1 MKVERIFSFA
11 PPVLKKNNGNANKK
25 SQDSVPQMSEYRPA
39 AYQDFNMTFGGRLF
53 RTPANFFA
61 QSFNQNGM
69 PDTMKQYLFEDYED
83 RQNMPPVQMWKT
95 VFSDINLAENLQEV
109 KELYLDEPLFENLKS
124 NPGQARNSI
133 ISEIKALEG
142 EFENTPLFK
151 DGSSDLGMYILK
163 KIYIEGKSLKEINQ
177 DFKKDITDDYK
188 GLIDKNIDYGTV
200 KNYGIKFPNLGF
212 WHSFIVTRDDF
223 PYEYKPRK
231 IEMPRHPVSRQ
242 VTKDVKTPLPQKPR
256 EGKFDKIKDWEV
268 DKLSKAVIKSKNSK
282 SRAPKELKNS
292 GVRDE
297 ESLNFVA
304 QYLGEINSIVLERLH
319 VSDEMKDFFEHYD
332 DLSRNQKEKF
342 EEYWKNP
349 DLNRLQSKIMSDTI
363 KLFFN
368 TYGADGNNQ
377 EFQELLDYAHSLK
390 PQRLERQKQHDAL
403 QEEYEKTLGIFETEM
418 QGHEENAST
427 KIVPEDEEDGDF
439 DRYQKIFED
448 LKKEYNV
455 EAYDF
460 VTKDG
465 DTISIV
471 SNLKEGLSEQ
481 LTFDMNFIPQTF
493 VKNFINFMVNNPRVD
508 DSYILTTLLKA
519 KGIKLP
525 DDERLMPEDKAELL
539 TLDLYQEYTDKYPA
553 ETRAAQQAVTD
564 TFIEL
569 SKNEITP
576 ALFRLGVFEFPEL
589 YKSMRAMHPSQSK
602 VVRDKINSTT
612 ERFNYYKRP
621 LSDSEIR
628 KATITIMELLRKYN
642 PDNSIIKNREET
654 FKGFDTVFGA
664 ISLLIKDKNSPKAK
678 DDIKNNI
685 SKYLREYGGSARFLL
700 DKSMPDALKTAK
712 MEQLLCNY
720 AYDKPGELLV
730 YVAATNE
737 ALNYVKSRNLDLYNY
752 LMEELLSSGI
762 LYAGG
767 GV

>member
-1 MKVERIFSFA
+1 MKIERIVNFTPSR
-11 PPVLKKNNGNANKK
+11 LLNNSRNVNEKPQN
-25 SQDSVPQMSEYRPA
+25 STPQMSEYRPA
-39 AYQDFNMTFGGRLF
+39 AYRDFNISFGGRLF

-61 QSFNQNGM
+61 QPFNQNGM

-95 VFSDINLAENLQEV
+95 VFSDINLAENFQEI
-109 KELYLDEPLFENLKS
+109 KELYPDEPLFENLKS
-124 NPGQARNSI
+124 NPGHARSSI
-133 ISEIKALEG
+133 ISEIRALED
-142 EFENTPLFK
+142 EFDSTPLFK

-163 KIYIEGKSLKEINQ
+163 KIYTEGKSLKEINQ

-188 GLIDKNIDYGTV
+188 GLIDKNIDYATV
-200 KNYGIKFPNLGF
+200 KNYGIKFPKLGF
-212 WHSFIVTRDDF
+212 WHSFIVTREDF

-231 IEMPRHPVSRQ
+231 VDTPRHAVLRERTS
-242 VTKDVKTPLPQKPR
+242 DVKIPVPQKPR

-268 DKLSKAVIKSKNSK
+268 DKLSKAVIRAKNSK

-297 ESLNFVA
+297 ASLNFVA
-304 QYLGEINSIVLERLH
+304 KYMGEINSIVLERLH
-319 VSDEMKDFFEHYD
+319 VSDEMKDFFEQYD
-332 DLSRNQKEKF
+332 DLSKNQKEKF
-342 EEYWKNP
+342 EEYWKNS
-349 DLNRLQSKIMSDTI
+349 DLNMLQSQIMSDTI
-363 KLFFN
+363 KLFFD

-403 QEEYEKTLGIFETEM
+403 QEEYEKTLGIFETEIPDP
-418 QGHEENAST
+418 ENTASAQ
-427 KIVPEDEEDGDF
+427 IIPEDEEDGDF
-439 DRYQKIFED
+439 ARYQKAFED

-455 EAYDF
+455 ESYDF

-481 LTFDMNFIPQTF
+481 LAADMNFIPQAF
-493 VKNFINFMVNNPRVD
+493 VKNFVNFMVNNPRVD

-519 KGIKLP
+519 KGLELP

-539 TLDLYQEYTDKYPA
+539 TLELYQEYTDKYPV

-564 TFIEL
+564 TFIAM

-576 ALFRLGVFEFPEL
+576 NLFRLGVFEFPDL
-589 YKSMRAMHPSQSK
+589 YKSMRAMQPSHHK
-602 VVRDKINSTT
+602 FVRDSLNFTT

-621 LSDSEIR
+621 LSEAEIR
-628 KATITIMELLRKYN
+628 KAAITIIDLLRKYN
-642 PDNSIIKNREET
+642 QDNSIIKNREET

-664 ISLLIKDKNSPKAK
+664 ISLLIKDKNVPKAK

-685 SKYLREYGGSARFLL
+685 SNYLREYGGSARFLL
-700 DKSMPDALKTAK
+700 DKSMPEALKTAK

-737 ALNYVKSRNLDLYNY
+737 SLDYVKSHNLDLYNY
-752 LMEELLSSGI
+752 FREELLSNSM